1 MNSMETQCVLN
12 KIQPENLEDRDRTLL
27 RRAHEAASAAYAP
40 YSDFKVGS
48 AIRLK
53 NGEIVLGSNQEN
65 IAYPSGLCGERVA
78 LFSAGALYP
87 NEEIDTIAIV
97 SPSPIADES
106 AFLPCGSCRQVLLE
120 SESRQ
125 TSHIRILLQA
135 RDESVLISESAINL
149 MPFAFAVKS
158 NSLKRKIN

>member
-1 MNSMETQCVLN
+1 MNNMETKCILE
-12 KIQPENLEDRDRTLL
+12 KIHPDNLEYRDRELL
-27 RRAHEAASAAYAP
+27 SRAHKAASEAYAP
-40 YSDFKVGS
+40 YSGFQVGS

-53 NGEIVLGSNQEN
+53 NGEIVIGSNQEN

-97 SPSPIADES
+97 SPSPIAEES

-120 SESRQ
+120 SEARQ
-125 TSHIRILLQA
+125 SSHIRIILQA
-135 RDESVLISESAINL
+135 RDEIVLVSESAINL
-149 MPFAFAVKS
+149 MPFAFTVKN
-158 NSLKRKIN
+158 NSLKRKID